1 MYHAG
6 YEACAAASRHT
17 FLPAG
22 FSEFAGYADSAKTML
37 KEIQHKGDALEH
49 DEEGERFDG
58 GAAATWATRSHRAF
72 LTHSLAAA
80 AAKATHRALLLEVLK
95 LDAPT
100 KCPSAKAIAANFR
113 AHSAINTARRIAA
126 QQRALHTAD

>member
-1 MYHAG
+1 MG
-6 YEACAAASRHT
+6 YTTAAPITAIKGTRN
-17 FLPAG
+17 
-22 FSEFAGYADSAKTML
+22 ADSATTML
-37 KEIQHKGDALEH
+37 NEIQHKGDALEH